1 MTGEALDRR
10 LERLER
16 DAQASREA
24 LLEIELDHTREQ
36 LEKSS
41 LTGVTATA
49 WMTAAAEFAS
59 AWEAQTLLDD
69 HLARARRARGAERER
84 LLGTGAHDELLA
96 RCSAPL
102 AAMRELLV
110 RVADAWD
117 AYVPR
122 LTTVN
127 ATVRAC
133 ADLLDELGAPPQ
145 PDLARAR
152 EELAALTDAVARD
165 PLGAPV
171 ERIAT
176 LEQAVAAARSSVEQ
190 LRDFRTDAEHRLS
203 EARALL
209 DEVRCA
215 EQDARDAHLTAQ
227 EKIAGAQLPAP
238 VAVPDDLA
246 AELDRVADLARSAAW
261 PEACDRLYRWQLDA
275 TRARDEAQAIAAAN
289 RAPIATRDEL
299 RGRLNAYQA
308 KAHRLHLLE
317 DPELAALHARAHRML
332 HTAPTDLDAAA
343 DVLRR
348 YQAGLSSNAE
358 RETVR

>member
-1 MTGEALDRR
+1 MTSDALDRR

-36 LEKSS
+36 LEKSA
-41 LTGVTATA
+41 LTGLTATA
-49 WMTAAAEFAS
+49 WTSAAAEFAS

-84 LLGTGAHDELLA
+84 VLGSGAHDELLA

-102 AAMRELLV
+102 TDVRELLV
-110 RVADAWD
+110 RVADAWE

-152 EELAALTDAVARD
+152 EELAALTDTVAKD
-165 PLGAPV
+165 PLGAPAD
-171 ERIAT
+171 RIEA
-176 LEQAVAAARSSVEQ
+176 LEQTVAAARAGVEQ
-190 LRDFRTDAEHRLS
+190 LRDFRTDAERRLA

-209 DEVRCA
+209 DEARGA
-215 EQDARDAHLTAQ
+215 EQDAREAHRTAQ
-227 EKIAGAQLPAP
+227 EKIADARLQAP
-238 VAVPDDLA
+238 VALPDDLA
-246 AELDRVADLARSAAW
+246 AELDRVAELARSAAW
-261 PEACDRLYRWQLDA
+261 SEACERLYRWQLDA

-308 KAHRLHLLE
+308 KAQRLRLLE

-332 HTAPTDLDAAA
+332 YTAPTDLDAAA

-348 YQAGLSSNAE
+348 YQAGLSTNAE